1 MATKKNFKKGKK
13 YHKKRRGM
21 RGGAIKISYNQIRRI
36 VTLIYNTTIQ
46 HGLLVTNVVIA
57 NAVYEVLGH
66 SMTREQFFQLANLS
80 INIIITSLQFVFTS
94 LRLTATI
101 TSGVATQLAAVTNLA
116 TQTLWGAALA
126 ISRICINNPIP
137 LLVTGSI
144 ATGAVG
150 ALAATRPNLSAE
162 VEEHI
167 GEVTRLGLIESVS
180 MMSFNILIRTG
191 LFEDENYN
199 PNPQNLIELNNVAD
213 QLVTISNN
221 NTPTNTPESS
231 QPDEDI
237 LIEDNNDE
245 ELIPIEDAEDNDDEV
260 YMPDLPQEVLDELN
274 RLLNGMQ
281 TEVNSLIRD
290 MPVEE
295 IDDVSNALE
304 IAARDSP
311 VCQKRKGMNDTNF
324 KDQKRRNIKLN
335 ANSDDDHSP
344 HDEEN
349 DDDNA
354 DIPPLDPHSSD
365 DEQAGGKKTKHRKRK
380 HNKNK
385 TKKIKHTKKH
395 TKKHIKKH
403 KKHTKK
409 H

>member
-1 MATKKNFKKGKK
+1 MKLAKLSKEIEDLEK
-13 YHKKRRGM
+13 
-21 RGGAIKISYNQIRRI
+21 
-36 VTLIYNTTIQ
+36 
-46 HGLLVTNVVIA
+46 LL
-57 NAVYEVLGH
+57 
-66 SMTREQFFQLANLS
+66 
-80 INIIITSLQFVFTS
+80 
-94 LRLTATI
+94 
-101 TSGVATQLAAVTNLA
+101 
-116 TQTLWGAALA
+116 
-126 ISRICINNPIP
+126 
-137 LLVTGSI
+137 
-144 ATGAVG
+144 
-150 ALAATRPNLSAE
+150 
-162 VEEHI
+162 
-167 GEVTRLGLIESVS
+167 
-180 MMSFNILIRTG
+180 
-191 LFEDENYN
+191 
-199 PNPQNLIELNNVAD
+199 
-213 QLVTISNN
+213 
-221 NTPTNTPESS
+221 
-231 QPDEDI
+231 
-237 LIEDNNDE
+237 EDNNDE